1 MDIEEIFMNDITQA
15 KKKSCA
21 QLSPNPGLADRVQQV
36 LEKQNRPAQ
45 RVLSL
50 KPVLAIGLILLLVV
64 LSGILIKHLVNRQQ
78 IQSIQTPDKT
88 EDYLWPA
95 LNLAEGVSMADYIV
109 YGRVTNKHPLGPET
123 RVNVAVIQVLKTSS
137 SVPAELEEISYYE
150 IPPAADGTIDDIPP
164 ILFEGQEVVLF
175 LNRIARALSPD
186 FVVPVKEGRA
196 EITPFLKRNSVFA
209 DLKDHPSIETF
220 CDQILYELNAGD

>member
-36 LEKQNRPAQ
+36 PEKQNRPAQ